1 MRLGRQR
8 EGFSL
13 LELMLVLVVMIGVMA
28 LVWPAVARSVASSEI
43 RDAARQLRERLVEA
57 RREAMDSGQPVLVRI
72 SPGGRFVKSAAWR
85 EAIEFPEVL
94 ADPLGSNPPLESNAS
109 GAREG
114 STASSASTGVS
125 GQGDPVAIS
134 NASGLDSASLLQ
146 LPRAWELPG
155 EIVIA
160 DLRRSGTSR
169 QIALDD
175 MEFSESSLDS
185 RSSSRSAS
193 RSTASRSS
201 SSRLRQPS
209 RTRDTL
215 STQRREASPTTG
227 TSANVDSGTTPQELG
242 ISEGGWLWFLP
253 HGQGPTAE
261 LVLFDPQSQREVI
274 LRMDGWTGA
283 IEIERDQRRALV
295 PLVGEVPLEP

>member
-1 MRLGRQR
+1 MRLAGHR

-28 LVWPAVARSVASSEI
+28 LVWPAVARSVASTEI

-94 ADPLGSNPPLESNAS
+94 ADPLGSNPPLESNRGGGSS
-109 GAREG
+109 G
-114 STASSASTGVS
+114 
-125 GQGDPVAIS
+125 S
-134 NASGLDSASLLQ
+134 NASPATTGVRGQGNPAASSNSRGLGSAE
-146 LPRAWELPG
+146 PRQMTSAWELPG
-155 EIVIA
+155 RIVIA
-160 DLRRSGTSR
+160 DLRRSGISR
-169 QIALDD
+169 QLTLDD
-175 MEFSESSLDS
+175 TEFSESSLSS
-185 RSSSRSAS
+185 RSSSNSAS
-193 RSTASRSS
+193 RSTSS
-201 SSRLRQPS
+201 GLSQQS

-215 STQRREASPTTG
+215 STPRRDASPTTG
-227 TSANVDSGTTPQELG
+227 TSVDIDSDTTLDELG
-242 ISEGGWLWFLP
+242 IAEGGWLWFLP

-274 LRMDGWTGA
+274 IRLDGWTGA
-283 IEIERDQRRALV
+283 IEIERDQRRTPMSLA
-295 PLVGEVPLEP
+295 GEVPLER

>member
-1 MRLGRQR
+1 MRLGRHR

-57 RREAMDSGQPVLVRI
+57 RREAMDSGQPVLVRV

-94 ADPLGSNPPLESNAS
+94 ADPLGPNPPLEPNASGGSAGSNAS
-109 GAREG
+109 P
-114 STASSASTGVS
+114 ASTGVR
-125 GQGDPVAIS
+125 GQGTPAASS
-134 NASGLDSASLLQ
+134 NARGLGSAA
-146 LPRAWELPG
+146 PRQMTSPWELPG
-155 EIVIA
+155 RIVIA
-160 DLRRSGTSR
+160 DLRRSGTSP
-169 QIALDD
+169 QLTLDD
-175 MEFSESSLDS
+175 TEFSKSSLDS
-185 RSSSRSAS
+185 RGSSNSAS
-193 RSTASRSS
+193 RSTSS
-201 SSRLRQPS
+201 GLSQQS

-215 STQRREASPTTG
+215 STQRPGGAPTTD
-227 TSANVDSGTTPQELG
+227 TSVDIDSDTTLDELG
-242 ISEGGWLWFLP
+242 IAEGGWLWFLP

-274 LRMDGWTGA
+274 IRMDGWTGA
-283 IEIERDQRRALV
+283 IEIERDQRRAPVSLA
-295 PLVGEVPLEP
+295 GEVPLER

>member
-1 MRLGRQR
+1 MRLGRHR

-109 GAREG
+109 GG
-114 STASSASTGVS
+114 SAGSIASPASTGVS
-125 GQGDPVAIS
+125 GQGNPAAIS
-134 NASGLDSASLLQ
+134 NVPGLGSAAPLQ

-160 DLRRSGTSR
+160 DLRRSGTSPHLE
-169 QIALDD
+169 LDD
-175 MEFSESSLDS
+175 MELSESSLDS
-185 RSSSRSAS
+185 RSSSSS
-193 RSTASRSS
+193 ASRSS
-201 SSRLRQPS
+201 SSRLSQPS

-215 STQRREASPTTG
+215 STQRREGAPTTG
-227 TSANVDSGTTPQELG
+227 TSVDIDSDTTLDELG
-242 ISEGGWLWFLP
+242 IAAGGWLWFLP

-274 LRMDGWTGA
+274 IRMDGWTGA
-283 IEIERDQRRALV
+283 IEIERDQRRAPVSLA
-295 PLVGEVPLEP
+295 GEVPLER